1 MTEAEPRSSAFDQTE
16 ALRRHSRTIASNMRA
31 LIRPCLVDVGVLT
44 VAATYAGSD
53 TFTAIR
59 SVTLTR
65 QNAIDPDGIRL
76 VLDSDV
82 LALPLLAGTVTYSL
96 RRALEEMFTDVVAAD
111 EPGLD
116 VSEGA
121 QGTLLWDVVTDRIT
135 IEHTRLSPCGT
146 AETQEH

>member
-16 ALRRHSRTIASNMRA
+16 ALRRHSRTIACNMRA

-59 SVTLTR
+59 SVTLTPED
-65 QNAIDPDGIRL
+65 AIDPDGIT
-76 VLDSDV
+76 LDLDGDV
-82 LALPLLAGTVTYSL
+82 LALPPLTGTVTYSL
-96 RRALEEMFTDVVAAD
+96 RRALEEMFTDLVAAD

-135 IEHTRLSPCGT
+135 FEHARLSPCGA